1 MDMLNMVFRKGMEEA
16 KKFLPTNNSLLIDL
30 DDTSGKSLPKYT
42 DSKPSTAFVATQ
54 VKKEEE
60 EQVVNAISM
69 FGGSRSTNGRGR
81 AAAAAH
87 GQAAPDPCARW
98 CGP

>member
-1 MDMLNMVFRKGMEEA
+1 MDMLNMALRKGMKEA

-30 DDTSGKSLPKYT
+30 DDTSGKSLPK
-42 DSKPSTAFVATQ
+42 DIDNKPSTAFVPTQ

-69 FGGSRSTNGRGR
+69 FGEVEAPMAGAIRTATPRMIWRRRR
-81 AAAAAH
+81 AGTAS
-87 GQAAPDPCARW
+87 
-98 CGP
+98 